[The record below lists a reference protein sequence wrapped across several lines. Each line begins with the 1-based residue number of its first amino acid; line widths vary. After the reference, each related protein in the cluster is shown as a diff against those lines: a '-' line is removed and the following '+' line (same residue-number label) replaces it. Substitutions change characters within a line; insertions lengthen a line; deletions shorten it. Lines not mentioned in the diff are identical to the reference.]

1 MATRDG
7 NRRRSTC
14 APRRGYTNNH
24 QLCTAAQQGEL
35 RVILDR
41 LESTVARYRW
51 ALSRLEAGEDPDAIA
66 DEWARLAAAE
76 EER

>member
-7 NRRRSTC
+7 NRQRSKC
-14 APRRGYTNNH
+14 VPRRGYTNNH
-24 QLCTAAQQGEL
+24 QPCTAAQQGEL

-41 LESTVARYRW
+41 LERTVARYRW
-51 ALSRLEAGEDPDAIA
+51 ALSRLEAGEAPDAIA

>member
-24 QLCTAAQQGEL
+24 QPCTADQGEL
-35 RVILDR
+35 RMILDR
-41 LESTVARYRW
+41 LERTVARYRW